1 MNALSITIFVG
12 VVLAALFA
20 ILFVTVFLGR
30 DHSNE
35 RAALLP
41 LDDDKPRLP

>member
-1 MNALSITIFVG
+1 MNALTITIFVG
-12 VVLAALFA
+12 VVLAVVFG

-30 DHSNE
+30 GHSNE

-41 LDDDKPRLP
+41 LEDETPRKP